1 MHIFAT
7 PGPIVAT
14 VQVAGARVRLV
25 ASDRTDTVVRVRPV
39 DPANRSHVRA
49 ADRTRVEFADGRLS
63 VRTTVSGPVD
73 ITIDLP
79 TGSSLVSY
87 LAHAT
92 VEADGSFGECEL
104 HAASSRVRLD
114 RVGTLHAKISAGEL
128 AVGRSFLT
136 SRG

>member
-1 MHIFAT
+1 VHIFAT

-39 DPANRSHVRA
+39 DPANRSHVRV

-63 VRTTVSGPVD
+63 VRTTVSGAVD

-92 VEADGSFGECEL
+92 VEADGSLGECEL

-114 RVGTLHAKISAGEL
+114 RVGALHANISAGEL
-128 AVGRSFLT
+128 AVGRSSLT
-136 SRG
+136 PRG